1 MKKIIY
7 VLMLLSVTI
16 LSSCEVEG
24 GHNGYPKTLQAK
36 NIYDAIEN
44 NLSQSMLLV
53 DLMTKVDYYAQAPAN
68 EREGIRNYFLPNY
81 TITNNDKTW
90 VLKDNYREIAFTHNQ
105 KSINENG
112 AVWTAKVS
120 TNPNDKQ
127 STTINDSNF
136 SVTCLGDKNWKLT
149 TTNLNPDNIFSSY
162 AISNDNKSN
171 SELLI
176 KGSKAYDKAPN
187 LYDFKIEDGKGNI
200 TTRYRSISYNI
211 SKALSYTYS
220 SYSNST
226 LTLINGKLEIIADN
240 DKIDASITTT
250 SYNQQVEITFKGVTE
265 RY

>member
-16 LSSCEVEG
+16 LSSCEVESG
-24 GHNGYPKTLQAK
+24 NSGYPKTLQAK
-36 NIYDAIEN
+36 IIYDNVQN
-44 NLSQSMLLV
+44 NLFQSIQLL
-53 DLMTKVDYYAQAPAN
+53 DLMTKVDYYAQASAN

-81 TITNNDKTW
+81 TISSTDKTW
-90 VLKDNYREIAFTHNQ
+90 VLKDNYLEITFTHNQ

-127 STTINDSNF
+127 PTSINDSSF
-136 SVTCLGDKNWKLT
+136 SVTCLDDKNWKLT
-149 TTNLNPDNIFSSY
+149 TANLKADNFFSSY
-162 AISNDNKSN
+162 AINSDGKSN

-187 LYDFKIEDGKGNI
+187 LYDFNIEDGKGNI
-200 TTRYRSISYNI
+200 TTSYSSINYNI
-211 SKALSYTYS
+211 TKALSYSYS
-220 SYSNST
+220 SSSYTT

-240 DKIDASITTT
+240 DKIDASIITT